1 MHSNTKHKNPNF
13 NPSSG
18 WLPEWS
24 FLRNKPHG
32 LSKFI
37 YRHQLWFVPLVVLL
51 WTPSARLANSSDL
64 EHISFASAMSVGR
77 MCWLAGR
84 KGWGTQSLVRDSV
97 RSDALGLRESVHCD
111 PRDQLSRFLGPHRSG
126 DGDFSSDAVRPFGT
140 TSSCVGGVI
149 DLCSSSVRDGMGC
162 EATSHIDVL
171 LKLSS

>member
-1 MHSNTKHKNPNF
+1 MVC
-13 NPSSG
+13 SSG
-18 WLPEWS
+18 SFTLDS
-24 FLRNKPHG
+24 LCAACKFLRSRTYILCVRNE
-32 LSKFI
+32 F
-37 YRHQLWFVPLVVLL
+37 
-51 WTPSARLANSSDL
+51 
-64 EHISFASAMSVGR
+64 GR

-111 PRDQLSRFLGPHRSG
+111 PCDQLSRFLGPHRSS

-140 TSSCVGGVI
+140 TSRCVGGVI